1 MPISDIYREKSRNLI
16 ALLQNN
22 RAPSEALGKDLLDLI
37 RNGWTNQYPMDHALR
52 PFALSPLIRFF
63 DNSNNPVSYYEIF
76 SQKILSLTTN
86 QNDIDIN
93 QFLEDFY
100 TEITVPCQNYYA
112 GTNTNFAT
120 ANGFYAATFF
130 LMLCCPDKHFVHL
143 RKPKN
148 QISMHL
154 LVRAG
159 IDSNIVQKL
168 ANDHLYNLDIYQQLC
183 NWIKNYQ
190 EKHNQN
196 RNFIDFMDELEQI
209 LTQPPPEV
217 IGVNVNM
224 SNLNTILYGPPGTGK
239 TFNTI
244 NKALEVIDS
253 SILKKEPNEQDKGY
267 RNRLKN
273 IFDEFVNK
281 NQIRFVTF
289 HQSYSYEEFVE
300 GIRAETSKDQNNDK
314 IHYFVKP
321 GIFKQICEKAQNDS
335 GNNYVLIIDEINRGN
350 ISKIFGELI
359 TLIEDSK
366 RTIVTGSD
374 EASDE
379 ALIVTLPYSNKPFSV
394 PNNLYIIGTMN
405 TADRSLALMDT
416 ALRRRFDFVE
426 MMPKPELLKNV
437 KEIITEKR
445 VDGQDIKVP
454 VDIQLMLESMNQRIE
469 VLYDRE
475 HTLGHAFFMPL
486 IDQPTIE
493 NLARIFKNK
502 IIPLLQ
508 EYFFEDW
515 DKIRIVLG
523 DDNNKTEENQFV
535 RENSNNLARFSET
548 VKAKYRLNN
557 VNSYSLNN
565 AALSNPQAYIGI
577 YQ

>member
-1 MPISDIYREKSRNLI
+1 
-16 ALLQNN
+16 
-22 RAPSEALGKDLLDLI
+22 
-37 RNGWTNQYPMDHALR
+37 
-52 PFALSPLIRFF
+52 
-63 DNSNNPVSYYEIF
+63 
-76 SQKILSLTTN
+76 
-86 QNDIDIN
+86 
-93 QFLEDFY
+93 
-100 TEITVPCQNYYA
+100 
-112 GTNTNFAT
+112 
-120 ANGFYAATFF
+120 
-130 LMLCCPDKHFVHL
+130 
-143 RKPKN
+143 
-148 QISMHL
+148 
-154 LVRAG
+154 
-159 IDSNIVQKL
+159 
-168 ANDHLYNLDIYQQLC
+168 LDIYQQLC